1 MHMHVPGRGLA
12 TSEHLTMFLVK
23 KMVAKE
29 GKVTR
34 REEAEMEH
42 TWLRE

>member
-23 KMVAKE
+23 NGGEE
-29 GKVTR
+29 GEVTWR
-34 REEAEMEH
+34 VEAM
-42 TWLRE
+42 